1 MSHNL
6 DPSERREMA
15 FWCFPIVTDL
25 VRERY
30 LAVIG
35 GAGASI
41 LNVVFSHSHLW
52 RARILDDATAL
63 RKARDE
69 LAGYIRQLGLPPHLA
84 DDIDEDILDELMKV
98 VTQRFHRSPAQ
109 AAICG
114 QILLHVA
121 KKLSFT
127 PQPLAVA

>member
-1 MSHNL
+1 
-6 DPSERREMA
+6 MA

-30 LAVIG
+30 LAFIG
-35 GAGASI
+35 GAGVAV
-41 LNVVFSHSHLW
+41 LNVVISHSHLW
-52 RARILDDATAL
+52 RARILDDTFSL
-63 RKARDE
+63 RRARDE
-69 LAGYIRQLGLPPHLA
+69 LAGHIQQLGLPPDLVE
-84 DDIDEDILDELMKV
+84 DIDEDILDELMQV
-98 VTQRFHRSPAQ
+98 VTQRFHRSPAR

-121 KKLSFT
+121 KKLAFT